1 MHDSRLLSAFSVSVI
16 FIEHPEAPLEH
27 GWEVVE
33 GLGQPESS
41 DADSSTIGEAELDS
55 NGVERVY
62 KSGENPNRY
71 EKSESIC
78 SAIRI
83 ERAHAS
89 TAVFDRGAFRECPAE

>member
-1 MHDSRLLSAFSVSVI
+1 MTHVCFLRLRHV
-16 FIEHPEAPLEH
+16 IEHPEAPLEH

-62 KSGENPNRY
+62 KSGETPNRY
-71 EKSESIC
+71 ERANL
-78 SAIRI
+78 SALPS
-83 ERAHAS
+83 AS
-89 TAVFDRGAFRECPAE
+89 TAVFDRGAFREYPVE